1 MFSYIDLAIIVIL
14 CLFFVIVICIQAVL
28 DVFTQRYT
36 IYGQLIDS
44 ISEIV
49 FKNDPVH
56 YDSEDSLLIDE

>member
-14 CLFFVIVICIQAVL
+14 CVFFVIVICIQAVL

-49 FKNDPVH
+49 FKNDPIH
-56 YDSEDSLLIDE
+56 YDDEDSLLIDE